1 MIKTTSP
8 GSRRH
13 LHDKGDISST
23 GTGLAGAGADCESAG
38 GALERGHGGGGGV
51 GGGGGGGGH
60 PVEQELPVPPVLRL
74 GACHRIRD
82 SFRAV
87 R

>member
-8 GSRRH
+8 RSRRH
-13 LHDKGDISST
+13 LHDQGDISSI
-23 GTGLAGAGADCESAG
+23 GTGLAGAGADGESAG
-38 GALERGHGGGGGV
+38 GALEGGDGGGGGV

-60 PVEQELPVPPVLRL
+60 PVKQELPVPPVLRL
-74 GACHRIRD
+74 GPSHRVGD
-82 SFRAV
+82 SLRVV